1 MAKSERKYTPL
12 IVGISLVLPL
22 VVAILYFLPEM
33 ENINP
38 QLRGF
43 LNHLPLF
50 NACVNGTA
58 TILLIGGFLAIKNGN
73 IQLHKKFMS
82 SAILVSV
89 LFLLSYVAYHLTT
102 SSTPYGGEGWDR
114 KIYFF
119 ILITHIVLSA
129 AIVPM
134 VLITYVRALSERF
147 DKHKKIARITLPIW
161 LYVTITGVVVYLMI
175 SPYYPFNQ

>member
-1 MAKSERKYTPL
+1 
-12 IVGISLVLPL
+12 
-22 VVAILYFLPEM
+22 
-33 ENINP
+33 
-38 QLRGF
+38 
-43 LNHLPLF
+43 
-50 NACVNGTA
+50 
-58 TILLIGGFLAIKNGN
+58 
-73 IQLHKKFMS
+73 MS

-134 VLITYVRALSERF
+134 VLITYVRALSEKF